1 MVVATPS
8 YSRRPNMDPTK
19 RQRPTTSRMSTG
31 GKAPRKQLAVKLA
44 TRRQPALKAKQS
56 KKRNNI
62 SSASYEVEAIL
73 QHVSYQTT

>member
-1 MVVATPS
+1 
-8 YSRRPNMDPTK
+8 
-19 RQRPTTSRMSTG
+19 MSVG
-31 GKAPRKQLAVKLA
+31 GKAPQKQLAVKLA

>member
-1 MVVATPS
+1 
-8 YSRRPNMDPTK
+8 
-19 RQRPTTSRMSTG
+19 MSVG